1 MRVNEICSRA
11 VSHVRRDVSI
21 LEAAHRM
28 REEHV
33 GDLIVVDE
41 KEGRRVP
48 VGVLTDRD
56 MVVGI
61 LARDADH
68 VKLLDVGDVMVG
80 GSLVTAY
87 EEEDLAPVLRRM
99 RTFGVRR
106 LPVVDAEGSLTG
118 VLSVDDVIPALSDE
132 MADLAALVS
141 GQAAREPER
150 RH

>member
-41 KEGRRVP
+41 KEGRRFP
-48 VGVLTDRD
+48 VGMLTDRD

-68 VKLLDVGDVMVG
+68 VRQLDVGDVMG
-80 GSLVTAY
+80 SSLVTAY

-141 GQAAREPER
+141 SQAQREPDR

>member
-41 KEGRRVP
+41 KEGRRIP
-48 VGVLTDRD
+48 VGMLTDRD

-68 VKLLDVGDVMVG
+68 VKMLDVGDVMG
-80 GSLVTAY
+80 SSLVTAY

-106 LPVVDAEGSLTG
+106 LPVVDADGSLTG

-132 MADLAALVS
+132 MAELAALVS
-141 GQAAREPER
+141 SQAQREPER

>member
-1 MRVNEICSRA
+1 MRVHEICSRS

-41 KEGRRVP
+41 REGRRVP

-56 MVVGI
+56 IVVGI

-68 VKLLDVGDVMVG
+68 VRMLDVGDVMTG
-80 GSLVTAY
+80 RLVTAY

-99 RTFGVRR
+99 RTLDVRR
-106 LPVVDAEGSLTG
+106 LPIVDAEGSLTG
-118 VLSVDDVIPALSDE
+118 VLSVDDVIPALSNE

-141 GQAAREPER
+141 HQAHRESDR
-150 RH
+150 RP